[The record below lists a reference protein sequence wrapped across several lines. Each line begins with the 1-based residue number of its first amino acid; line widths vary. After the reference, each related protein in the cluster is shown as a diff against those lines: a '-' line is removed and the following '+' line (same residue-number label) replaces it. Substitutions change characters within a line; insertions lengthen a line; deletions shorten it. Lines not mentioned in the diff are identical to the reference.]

1 MLRLFSFF
9 NLLLVIA
16 SLLALE
22 DPEEET
28 IGQFM
33 IVDGL
38 LWSSCFITILAIILV
53 LILLLLLFLW
63 FLINDEDL
71 FQN

>member
-38 LWSSCFITILAIILV
+38 LWSSFITILTIILV